1 MDALLASY
9 ATDLTVMPA
18 RVSLGGDMVM
28 NEEIALDGAEEA
40 PMYKGAV
47 GGGRPMMMMARGGPE
62 MMVAMAMP
70 AMADAPPV
78 EEPPGGA
85 SGGGGASP
93 TMARAKS
100 AQNGAKSAQV
110 GGGGGGDGAATAGVA
125 VKVRSAFESTPLFM
139 PRIPIDASG
148 RTTITWRLPDNTGA
162 YELRAYAVRA
172 QDGALGGGSTVTQLV
187 RKRVTLA
194 ASVPRVARVGDTFE
208 CGVTATGSP
217 ELRAGTTIVASLRLL
232 GTARSEGRAKTE
244 EGAAEDAAEEAVHTR
259 TFTEDAADE
268 APLHLL
274 GAHEQTFTLGPSQS
288 VEVLFT
294 LTAARLGKAKLVAM
308 VREVLPPPSQ
318 QQQQQQQQQPR
329 GEGGLAATD
338 AIELSIPVEGVQPA
352 VVVAT
357 SMALRATRALPTVWP
372 EAIQLPPAIPG
383 SATLT
388 IGATA
393 GRLAVV
399 RSLAQS
405 LIALPR
411 WNDEPDAA
419 SVLGALAA
427 APMLAPYARAVS
439 SGGQRGAVSSAKGS
453 LHEVLQGAATAIG
466 RATTALD
473 SMTSIEGGLH
483 YSARAR
489 SYASGGSVDLH
500 LNALGLWVLRRLELA
515 PRDHDSTAAAAMPAA
530 LRALGDRWR
539 AALANGLAT
548 SARESIEH
556 FGQYDDLETLAV
568 SRLALGAAWRPGGV
582 SAAVTRALSLEAL
595 ARGVDRLSVHGK
607 AAYALTMM
615 LPAEQSADAAAGRE
629 GRFFACRDASA
640 NGACHDEG
648 AVSAEGGG
656 ADRRVLAILRY
667 LASCLRVSGR
677 TAYVARDATTWDAAG
692 PSGTALA
699 LSAIALA
706 RLQGGVPLSL
716 LANVEKLANH
726 VGAGGFGY
734 GGGAVGL
741 SGASLHEG
749 FALADYDAASG
760 SIAADIELI
769 ALLPRARRVGM
780 GIEPGAS
787 LRAMAA
793 PALVYDAHLR
803 ALDAAPP
810 AVKTVAWTPLLASL
824 PPLAPLAA
832 AAAAT
837 DDAAAKTVVSAAT
850 PPTPLLFIASGHG
863 EASVALALAF
873 TPAQLAISPI
883 SRGLDVQKIIRRYD
897 ARQRC
902 AVGPHALGS
911 DGLSDDLPDGL

>member
-1 MDALLASY
+1 
-9 ATDLTVMPA
+9 
-18 RVSLGGDMVM
+18 
-28 NEEIALDGAEEA
+28 
-40 PMYKGAV
+40 
-47 GGGRPMMMMARGGPE
+47 
-62 MMVAMAMP
+62 
-70 AMADAPPV
+70 
-78 EEPPGGA
+78 
-85 SGGGGASP
+85 
-93 TMARAKS
+93 
-100 AQNGAKSAQV
+100 
-110 GGGGGGDGAATAGVA
+110 
-125 VKVRSAFESTPLFM
+125 
-139 PRIPIDASG
+139 
-148 RTTITWRLPDNTGA
+148 
-162 YELRAYAVRA
+162 
-172 QDGALGGGSTVTQLV
+172 
-187 RKRVTLA
+187 
-194 ASVPRVARVGDTFE
+194 
-208 CGVTATGSP
+208 
-217 ELRAGTTIVASLRLL
+217 
-232 GTARSEGRAKTE
+232 
-244 EGAAEDAAEEAVHTR
+244 
-259 TFTEDAADE
+259 
-268 APLHLL
+268 
-274 GAHEQTFTLGPSQS
+274 
-288 VEVLFT
+288 
-294 LTAARLGKAKLVAM
+294 
-308 VREVLPPPSQ
+308 
-318 QQQQQQQQQPR
+318 
-329 GEGGLAATD
+329 
-338 AIELSIPVEGVQPA
+338 
-352 VVVAT
+352 
-357 SMALRATRALPTVWP
+357 
-372 EAIQLPPAIPG
+372 
-383 SATLT
+383 
-388 IGATA
+388 
-393 GRLAVV
+393 
-399 RSLAQS
+399 
-405 LIALPR
+405 
-411 WNDEPDAA
+411 
-419 SVLGALAA
+419 
-427 APMLAPYARAVS
+427 
-439 SGGQRGAVSSAKGS
+439 
-453 LHEVLQGAATAIG
+453 
-466 RATTALD
+466 
-473 SMTSIEGGLH
+473 
-483 YSARAR
+483 
-489 SYASGGSVDLH
+489 
-500 LNALGLWVLRRLELA
+500 
-515 PRDHDSTAAAAMPAA
+515 
-530 LRALGDRWR
+530 
-539 AALANGLAT
+539 
-548 SARESIEH
+548 
-556 FGQYDDLETLAV
+556 
-568 SRLALGAAWRPGGV
+568 
-582 SAAVTRALSLEAL
+582 
-595 ARGVDRLSVHGK
+595 
-607 AAYALTMM
+607 MM

-734 GGGAVGL
+734 GGGAAGL

-810 AVKTVAWTPLLASL
+810 PVKTVALTPLLASL